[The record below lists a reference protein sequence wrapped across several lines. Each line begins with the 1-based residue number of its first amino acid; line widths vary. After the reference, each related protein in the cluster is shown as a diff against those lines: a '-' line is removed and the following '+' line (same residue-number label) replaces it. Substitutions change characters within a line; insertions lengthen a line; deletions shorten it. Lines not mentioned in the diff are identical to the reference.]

1 MPEDQ
6 MPEYFEKGRSVIERY
21 CESLAAAYDNEF
33 GVGQIGIHTVERKSD
48 KVIRVYVDLG
58 EKRAGLVLFE
68 VTPEGKSSIESA
80 QKALEHC
87 SKDCKSEDG
96 WDRTRSNI
104 NKKDVGSTVTYRIL
118 QEIDKEIQGDNK
130 CSEN

>member
-68 VTPEGKSSIESA
+68 VTPEGKVLSSLLKRLWSTA
-80 QKALEHC
+80 QKIASL
-87 SKDCKSEDG
+87 KTAG
-96 WDRTRSNI
+96 TGRDRT
-104 NKKDVGSTVTYRIL
+104 
-118 QEIDKEIQGDNK
+118 
-130 CSEN
+130 